1 MYLIKGVKKNDEKNA
16 AKKLAGAMLA
26 AALLWAPSFG
36 TVDAAVMPDKTIT
49 AETDRV
55 LSSLPKMLGYPMN
68 EDIKLEGFYKWYM
81 KSGLTKLAMNN
92 AGSPY
97 DEPYGAYQ
105 MMKK

>member
-1 MYLIKGVKKNDEKNA
+1 MYLIKGVKKNDEKIA

-55 LSSLPKMLGYPMN
+55 LSSLPRCSA
-68 EDIKLEGFYKWYM
+68 IR
-81 KSGLTKLAMNN
+81 
-92 AGSPY
+92 
-97 DEPYGAYQ
+97 
-105 MMKK
+105 

>member
-1 MYLIKGVKKNDEKNA
+1 MKKIA

-81 KSGLTKLAMNN
+81 KNGLKKLAMNN